1 MIDLD
6 KYPFIINDIIFDCET
21 FPNCFTL
28 AYVYADGS
36 KEGVFEISDRK
47 VELQELLSFFR
58 MCKKENKRLVGFNNM
73 GFDSNLVHWIIG
85 RAKKAKQEGK
95 QLKLSSSAIYKYA
108 MKVIDSHRGE
118 GFGISVKDS
127 DVVIKQ
133 LDLFKINHY
142 DNKAKMTSLKLLE
155 FNMRLDS
162 IEDLPFPVGKKLT
175 HSEIETL
182 VEYNFSDIYAT
193 KKFYEFCLDA
203 ILFREDL
210 TVKYGFD
217 CTNLNDS
224 KIGEQFF
231 MKRIETENP
240 YAFYESSS
248 SGKRVMRQTKRDRI
262 VVKDCLFPY
271 IRFKRP
277 EFKAIHDWLK
287 KQVISETKG
296 VFSDIEEHLLGDVA
310 KYAEMVTKRVKFK
323 NKPTEQDIEL
333 FKKDHPMGWV
343 VEEELKATEIVR
355 DADGN
360 IVKEEYIDEKGK
372 TKLRS
377 VKVPKKSY
385 YGCYNVAETLNVVID
400 GFRYDLGTGGLHGSK
415 RGVHKSSDK
424 LKILSFD
431 VKSYYPNMAISNRIH
446 PEHLGVS
453 FCDSYEE
460 FYNERSKYHKGTGEN
475 LAIKLGLNAT
485 YGNSNNQ
492 YSPFYDPKYTMS
504 ITISGQL
511 SLCMLA
517 EKLIDDCD
525 VEILMANSDGIEF
538 FVRSDLIDKVNDIVS
553 RWEKLTKLEMEGDE
567 YSAMYVR
574 DVNSYIAKYVNGGVK
589 YKGAYEFLPFINQE
603 LGAMHKNHSATVIQ
617 MAVAH
622 EIVDGGDAISFIRNH
637 DNPFDFMLRT
647 KVPRSSRLVL
657 EVDGEDIEQQN
668 ICRYYPSESGGKLV
682 KIMPPLVEG
691 GEDRRLSI
699 ESSYKVKTCNNM
711 KDFSWDINYDYYIN
725 EVQKLLEP
733 FKNEVYKSTSTS

>member
-1 MIDLD
+1 MVDLD
-6 KYPFIINDIIFDCET
+6 KYPFIINDIIYDIET

-58 MCKKENKRLVGFNNM
+58 MCKKENKRLVGFNNL
-73 GFDSNLVHWIIG
+73 GFDSCVIHWIIG

-95 QLKLSSSAIYKYA
+95 KLNLSSSAIYKYA

-193 KKFYEFCLDA
+193 KKFYELCLNS
-203 ILFREDL
+203 ISFRD
-210 TVKYGFD
+210 TVSEKYGFD
-217 CTNLNDS
+217 CTNLNDG
-224 KIGEQFF
+224 KIGGNFF
-231 MKRIETENP
+231 MRKIEETNP
-240 YAFYESSS
+240 YAFYEPSS

-262 VVKDCLFPY
+262 IVKDCLFPY

-277 EFKAIHDWLK
+277 EFKAIHNWLK
-287 KQVISETKG
+287 KQIISETKG

-310 KYAEMVTKRVKFK
+310 KYAEMTTKRVKFK
-323 NKPTEQDIEL
+323 NKPTEEDITL

-343 VEEELKATEIVR
+343 AEEELKTMEIVR

-360 IVKEEYIDEKGK
+360 IVKEEYIDDKGK

-400 GFRYDLGTGGLHGSK
+400 GFRYDYGTGGIHGSIC
-415 RGVHKSSDK
+415 GAVHSDDDHE
-424 LKILSFD
+424 IWDWDVASF
-431 VKSYYPNMAISNRIH
+431 YPNMAISNRIY
-446 PEHLGVS
+446 PEHLSES
-453 FCDSYEE
+453 FCERYEDL
-460 FYNERSKYHKGTGEN
+460 YNERKTVPKSNPVNKMYKD
-475 LAIKLGLNAT
+475 ALNIV
-485 YGNSNNQ
+485 YGDSNSV

-504 ITISGQL
+504 ITIGGQL
-511 SLCMLA
+511 SLCMLI
-517 EKLIDDCD
+517 ERLIDTCS
-525 VEILMANSDGIEF
+525 VRLIQANTDGFTVKIHKSKIETMKEH
-538 FVRSDLIDKVNDIVS
+538 IS
-553 RWEKLTKLEMEGDE
+553 RWEKVTGLIMEDSH
-567 YSAMYVR
+567 YTSMYVA
-574 DVNSYIAKYVNGGVK
+574 DVNSYIACYTNGKVK
-589 YKGAYEFLPFINQE
+589 YKGRYEFLPFINQE

-617 MAVAH
+617 MAVAN

-637 DNPFDFMLRT
+637 DNPFDFMLRA
-647 KVPRSSRLVL
+647 KVSRSSRLVL

-682 KIMPPLVEG
+682 KIMPPLVDG

-733 FKNEVYKSTSTS
+733 FKTEVYKLTSTS

>member
-1 MIDLD
+1 MIDLY
-6 KYPFIINDIIFDCET
+6 KYPFIINDIIYDCET

-58 MCKKENKRLVGFNNM
+58 MCKKENKRLVGFNNL
-73 GFDSNLVHWIIG
+73 GFDSCVIHWIIG

-95 QLKLSSSAIYKYA
+95 KLNLTSSTIYKYA

-175 HSEIETL
+175 NSEIETL

-231 MKRIETENP
+231 MKRIEAENP
-240 YAFYESSS
+240 YAFYDHSS

-287 KQVISETKG
+287 KQVITETKG
-296 VFSDIEEHLLGDVA
+296 VFSDIEEHLLGDVSNH
-310 KYAEMVTKRVKFK
+310 AEMVTKRVKFK
-323 NKPTEQDIEL
+323 GKPTEEDIAL

-343 VEEELKATEIVR
+343 VEEELKAMEIVR
-355 DADGN
+355 DTDGN

-400 GFRYDLGTGGLHGSK
+400 GFRYDYGVGGIHGSVC
-415 RGVHKSSDK
+415 GVVAEDSDHYVID
-424 LKILSFD
+424 LD
-431 VKSYYPNMAISNRIH
+431 VASYYPNMAISNRIY
-446 PEHLGVS
+446 PEHLS
-453 FCDSYEE
+453 EKFCDSYED
-460 FYNERSKYHKGTGEN
+460 FYKERGNYAKGTGEN

-504 ITISGQL
+504 ITIGGQL
-511 SLCMLA
+511 SLCMLV
-517 EKLIDDCD
+517 ERLIEVCSIRVVQINTDGVTFKIPKSKLDEMKIH
-525 VEILMANSDGIEF
+525 VE
-538 FVRSDLIDKVNDIVS
+538 
-553 RWEKLTKLEMEGDE
+553 RWEKVTGLTMEDAY
-567 YSAMYVR
+567 YSSMHIR
-574 DVNSYIAKYVNGGVK
+574 DVNNYLAIYTSGKVK

-733 FKNEVYKSTSTS
+733 FKKEVYKSTSTS